1 MKTTVLVLIIGTL
14 LTDIAQAQDCKAQFN
29 EMKQRFYTRY
39 KISERRK
46 VTQIITKKIIDSEHL
61 EIKKMAIEFNSVLDQ
76 NRRIELQNQ
85 AKQMTRLFVTRAG
98 YKILNPV
105 EGSPYDAQIGE
116 VFSSD
121 GNSESII
128 EVRSLLIYKDAFPH
142 VTIWM
147 NRFGPVQ
154 NPWQVVT
161 IGIMNDSIND
171 YVSWKSATDGK
182 RVSDSV
188 DNFIR
193 TLLPVQC
200 RL

>member
-1 MKTTVLVLIIGTL
+1 MKITVLVLIFGIFSTNS
-14 LTDIAQAQDCKAQFN
+14 AKAQDCKVQFN

-46 VTQIITKKIIDSEHL
+46 VTQAISKKITDSEHL
-61 EIKKMAIEFNSVLDQ
+61 EIKKMAIEFNSALDQ
-76 NRRIELQNQ
+76 NRRVELQNK
-85 AKQMTRLFVTRAG
+85 AKQMTRLFVIRAG
-98 YKILNPV
+98 YKILNPA

-121 GNSESII
+121 GYSESVI

-154 NPWQVVT
+154 NPWQIVT

-171 YVSWKSATDGK
+171 YVSWKSATDSR
-182 RVSDSV
+182 RVSDSA
-188 DNFIR
+188 DNFIKS
-193 TLLPVQC
+193 LLPVQC